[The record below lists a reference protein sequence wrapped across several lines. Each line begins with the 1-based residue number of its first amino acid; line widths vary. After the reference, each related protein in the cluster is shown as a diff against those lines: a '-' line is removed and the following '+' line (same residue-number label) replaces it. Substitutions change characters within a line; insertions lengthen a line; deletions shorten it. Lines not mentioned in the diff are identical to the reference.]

1 MPASSLLIIRVYPS
15 DPPVP
20 THGPGCPQAA
30 WPRVT
35 SAGHRTPAPAHAP
48 GGDHRAWRAPP
59 GAAGSSVRTL
69 EPEAAVAA
77 VHAWWQEAAGK
88 DAPYSRLAP
97 PMGLGGNTTDE
108 QHRGGRGSGH
118 GQGLCV
124 QLGTL
129 KSLSQ
134 VQHCARSPPPTFK
147 TSQAPFPFCKGD
159 GLASS
164 GKAEAGEL
172 L

>member
-77 VHAWWQEAAGK
+77 VRAWWQEAAGK

-124 QLGTL
+124 QLGT
-129 KSLSQ
+129 
-134 VQHCARSPPPTFK
+134 
-147 TSQAPFPFCKGD
+147 
-159 GLASS
+159 
-164 GKAEAGEL
+164 
-172 L
+172 